1 MKVHLTKRLEEV
13 ASFVSDGAI
22 LADIGSDHAF
32 LPCYLVQENR
42 ISKAYAG
49 EVILGPYN
57 QSKKSVEEYNLQNN
71 IFPILS
77 DGLEN
82 IPEDTTEI
90 TIAGMGAHTILDIL
104 NAYPD
109 KVKSYKK
116 IIVQANSHMELI
128 REYVSNANFSII
140 DESIVYDKGKYYEI
154 CVFNTNYGRTLS
166 TDEILYGPVLL
177 NKQSDTFIKYYEYLI
192 NLKENVI
199 SNLSSDHAKV
209 ASLTS
214 EIEKLRSIVKR

>member
-13 ASFVSDGAI
+13 AKFVSNDAI

-32 LPCYLVQENR
+32 LPCYLVQEKR

-49 EVILGPYN
+49 EVIVGPYN
-57 QSKKSVEEYNLQNN
+57 QSKKSVEEYSLQDYV
-71 IFPILS
+71 FPILS

-82 IPEDTTEI
+82 IPNDTTEI
-90 TIAGMGAHTILDIL
+90 TIAGMGAYTILEIL

-109 KVKSYKK
+109 KVKSYNK
-116 IIVQANSHMELI
+116 IILQANSHMELI
-128 REYVSNANFSII
+128 REYISNANYSII

-154 CVFNTNYGRTLS
+154 CVFNTNMGRKLS
-166 TDEILYGPVLL
+166 EDEILYGPVLL
-177 NKQSDTFIKYYEYLI
+177 DKQSDTFIKYYEYLI
-192 NLKENVI
+192 NLKENVLT
-199 SNLSSDHAKV
+199 NLNSDHSKY

-214 EIEKLRSIVKR
+214 EIQKLRSILKR